1 VSATLEQLRRIED
14 LERRGFGKRGARME
28 VLAKGHP
35 LGCDCAVCS

>member
-1 VSATLEQLRRIED
+1 MLQDVVTINEE
-14 LERRGFGKRGARME
+14 LERQGFGERGARME